1 MTMPVF
7 AFSEIGDT
15 LTRALVTGDFSLYQ
29 KVMHLPLTIVP
40 MGEDPYFL
48 KDDDALRRDFDL
60 YHQVLKLHSVTDIF
74 REVRGVIDDG
84 KGVHRVLVRVHI
96 MARANRITEPFN
108 SEILIRLKDE
118 DWKII
123 EIRSVAEHIDWT
135 LSTGD
140 QAASHDFLKR

>member
-1 MTMPVF
+1 MPVF

-15 LTRALVTGDFSLYQ
+15 LTRALVTGDFGLYQ
-29 KVMHLPLTIVP
+29 KVMQLPLTIVP
-40 MGEDPYFL
+40 IGEDPYLL
-48 KDDDALRRDFDL
+48 KDEAALFRDFDL

-84 KGVHRVLVRVHI
+84 DGVQRIQVRVHI
-96 MARANRITEPFN
+96 MARANRIAEPFN
-108 SEILIRLKDE
+108 SEILIRLQGGI
-118 DWKII
+118 WRII

-135 LSTGD
+135 LSSGD